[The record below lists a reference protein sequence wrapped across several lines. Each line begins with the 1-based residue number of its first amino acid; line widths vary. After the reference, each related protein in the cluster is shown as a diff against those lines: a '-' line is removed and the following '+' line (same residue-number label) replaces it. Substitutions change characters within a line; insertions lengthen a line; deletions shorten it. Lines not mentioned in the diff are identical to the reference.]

1 MSENKKSFLFVD
13 VNDDTLQSKSG
24 LKFGLNTGVVDTFQF
39 VKDAGKDGAP
49 ANAVYIHVK
58 SGDSK
63 PVRLRLYVDPSPY
76 YFGKGDLQISKGEE
90 GYDELYYADMT
101 QKVAV
106 IKQVLH
112 ALGVDNTK
120 INAVIN
126 ENDIVG
132 SIERMVNLA
141 PAGYDKKEVDF
152 FLEWQWQIGNNQERT
167 FLEFPKNMKGGKA
180 MVAAIKPVG
189 KWKEVVNEDGLSYKD
204 DAGNVHVFKRSMDYL
219 QSPKGYPQGKDVVLP
234 SWKQEDKSQ
243 TPQGDTA
250 QSTTW

>member
-13 VNDDTLQSKSG
+13 VNDESLQTKPG

-39 VKDAGKDGAP
+39 VKDAGKDGAS
-49 ANAVYIHVK
+49 ANAVDIHVK

-63 PVRLRLYVDPSPY
+63 PVRLRLYVDPSPS
-76 YFGKGDLQISKGEE
+76 YFGKGNLQIAAGEE
-90 GYDELYYADMT
+90 GYDELYYTDMF

-112 ALGVDNTK
+112 ALGVDNNK
-120 INAVIN
+120 INPVVN
-126 ENDIVG
+126 EDDIIG

-141 PAGYDKKEVDF
+141 PAGYNKKEVDF

-189 KWKEVVNEDGLSYKD
+189 KWKEVINEDGLSYKD

-219 QSPKGYPQGKDVVLP
+219 QSPKGYPQGADVTLP
-234 SWKQEDKSQ
+234 SWKQDKSD
-243 TPQGDTA
+243 TPAGGSA